1 MSPWAPPP
9 APARR
14 SSQACAECRTAS
26 VAIGAAL
33 RRSAG
38 VLLIALV
45 AAGGTLADA
54 TLAGAAPPTAAP
66 PPGFADLVVFG
77 DSLSDT
83 GNAGRFSDGP
93 VWVEGIAD
101 RLDVRLKPSR
111 SGGTN
116 YAVGGARSHGR
127 PMDVRGQLQAYLASP
142 DRRSISGS
150 LFVVFAGANDLLAAG
165 CAGNRDRAA
174 KTAAAAV
181 AATVSDLA
189 AAGARTILVPNLPD
203 IGAAPLIQAQG
214 NDCSNQARRLSRAFN
229 AALENKLEDVEHR
242 YRSLHLVRLDVFA
255 LSEQLLALPDE
266 AASDRGG
273 APCTGESC
281 NRVLFW
287 DSLHPSARAHARL
300 AAAALQALGLASVD

>member
-1 MSPWAPPP
+1 MI
-9 APARR
+9 R
-14 SSQACAECRTAS
+14 
-26 VAIGAAL
+26 IGAAL

-38 VLLIALV
+38 VLLIAFV
-45 AAGGTLADA
+45 AAGGA
-54 TLAGAAPPTAAP
+54 LAGTEPKKAAP
-66 PPGFADLVVFG
+66 PPSFADLVVFG

-101 RLDVRLKPSR
+101 RLDVRLTPSR

-116 YAVGGARSHGR
+116 YAVGGARTHGR
-127 PMDVRGQLQAYLASP
+127 PTDVRGQLQAYFASP
-142 DRRSISGS
+142 YRRPISAT

-165 CAGNRDRAA
+165 CAGTRDRAA
-174 KTAAAAV
+174 KTAAAAI

-203 IGAAPLIQAQG
+203 IGAAPLVQAQG
-214 NDCSNQARRLSRAFN
+214 SDCSNQLRRLSRAFN
-229 AALENKLEDVEHR
+229 VALENKLEDIEHR

-255 LSEQLLALPDE
+255 LSEQLLALPGE
-266 AASDRGG
+266 AGFDHGDT
-273 APCTGESC
+273 PCTGDPC
-281 NRVLFW
+281 KRDLFW

-300 AAAALQALGLASVD
+300 AAAALQALGFPASSQ

>member
-1 MSPWAPPP
+1 MRQPSP
-9 APARR
+9 
-14 SSQACAECRTAS
+14 

-45 AAGGTLADA
+45 AAGGALAEA
-54 TLAGAAPPTAAP
+54 VPTEAAP
-66 PPGFADLVVFG
+66 PPSFAELVVFG

-93 VWVEGIAD
+93 VWVERIAD
-101 RLDVRLKPSR
+101 RLDIRLTPSR

-142 DRRSISGS
+142 YRRSIAGS

-165 CAGNRDRAA
+165 CTGTRDRVA

-203 IGAAPLIQAQG
+203 IGAAPLVQAQG
-214 NDCSNQARRLSRAFN
+214 NDCSDQARRLSHAFN
-229 AALENKLEDVEHR
+229 AALESKLEDVER
-242 YRSLHLVRLDVFA
+242 RFRSLHLVRLDAFA
-255 LSEQLLALPDE
+255 LSEQLLTQPEE
-266 AASDRGG
+266 AGIAHGD
-273 APCTGESC
+273 APCAGDSC
-281 NRVLFW
+281 SQVLFW

-300 AAAALQALGLASVD
+300 AAAALQALGFPPADQ

>member
-1 MSPWAPPP
+1 MGAFAPPV
-9 APARR
+9 RR
-14 SSQACAECRTAS
+14 SSACARCRAAAS
-26 VAIGAAL
+26 VRIGATL
-33 RRSAG
+33 RRRAG
-38 VLLIALV
+38 VLLIAFV
-45 AAGGTLADA
+45 MAGGV
-54 TLAGAAPPTAAP
+54 LAGAEPAKAAP
-66 PPGFADLVVFG
+66 PPSFADLVVFG

-101 RLDVRLKPSR
+101 RLDVRLTPSR

-116 YAVGGARSHGR
+116 YAVGGARTHGR
-127 PMDVRGQLQAYLASP
+127 PTDVRGQLQAYLASP
-142 DRRSISGS
+142 YRRSISET

-165 CAGNRDRAA
+165 CAGTRDRAA

-203 IGAAPLIQAQG
+203 IGAAPLVQAQG
-214 NDCSNQARRLSRAFN
+214 SDCSNQARRLSRAFN
-229 AALENKLEDVEHR
+229 AALESKLEDVEHR

-255 LSEQLLALPDE
+255 LSEQLLARPGE
-266 AASDRGG
+266 AGFDHGDT
-273 APCTGESC
+273 PCTGDRC

-300 AAAALQALGLASVD
+300 AAAALQALGFPTTNQ